1 VAKRDPYAAR
11 PHRVEANYL
20 PPRGPCETDV
30 PEDEAE
36 VVAYIGSDP
45 LHAAL
50 AERVEELRPPSQ
62 RRGPVLAAIAA
73 VLDA

>member
-1 VAKRDPYAAR
+1 MPDPYGAR
-11 PHRVEANYL
+11 PRRVGPDHL
-20 PPRGPCETDV
+20 PARGPGEADV
-30 PEDEAE
+30 PEEEAA

-62 RRGPVLAAIAA
+62 RRSAVLAAIAA
-73 VLDA
+73 VLDR